1 MSPSP
6 LIEYN
11 PIDYKSLFEKER
23 QEKQIVSQKVEELV
37 GRQQLLEQS
46 LSKFLDLRKELKD
59 LNTQAEEADSLID
72 SIIKEAVPD
81 FGGKRR
87 KKSPEEDD
95 SYNESRNRLKLF
107 RGGRMELGQP
117 LSPTPVR
124 NTSSPPPLGSPIY
137 RANPAIADPDL
148 PCTPS
153 PPPLPRVSYEW
164 DECSTTPSPH
174 STTRFSYSSRI
185 PSRLDELKLNLRYDV
200 SSSLLPTKLE
210 LEVKNKEGK
219 VVFRKRQNLY
229 YVKVQERLSTL
240 DAGEDYIMT
249 VTSISGNRKASED
262 VTIHNKNYVD
272 DSYSRSYTTPGY
284 EVTDSVTLPFTETC
298 RSPSNSSM
306 TSGFDEKSIDS
317 IFDAPLRNIEATYEE
332 VYRAATETPVPD
344 LEEVE
349 MKEETEVA
357 SDSEPQ
363 EEEMPMETEIKTPVE
378 EIKRNPFTLLK
389 KPIVPELKYRWQ
401 HGFRRTQGS
410 GYSKVPIL
418 KVQFRYC
425 ESPAL
430 LPATLQVGVGLV
442 TKEVVVGPTG
452 GVVELVFTEGVAETI
467 HFNARDKTGQSHLSS
482 PKFSLSPRCLE
493 ESSLGEWYLEVPIL
507 QLEI

>member
-1 MSPSP
+1 M
-6 LIEYN
+6 
-11 PIDYKSLFEKER
+11 
-23 QEKQIVSQKVEELV
+23 
-37 GRQQLLEQS
+37 G
-46 LSKFLDLRKELKD
+46 RKELRE

-81 FGGKRR
+81 FGSKRR
-87 KKSPEEDD
+87 KICSEEDE
-95 SYNESRNRLKLF
+95 SYNESRNRIKLF

-117 LSPTPVR
+117 LSPTPTR
-124 NTSSPPPLGSPIY
+124 NTTSPPPLGSPVY
-137 RANPAIADPDL
+137 RANPVLADPDL
-148 PCTPS
+148 PLTPS
-153 PPPLPRVSYEW
+153 PPPLPNVSYEW
-164 DECSTTPSPH
+164 DECSTSPSPQ
-174 STTRFSYSSRI
+174 TPTRFRYSSRI
-185 PSRLDELKLNLRYDV
+185 PSRLDELKLNLKYDV

-240 DAGEDYIMT
+240 DACEDYIMT
-249 VTSISGNRKASED
+249 VTSISGNKKASED
-262 VTIHNKNYVD
+262 VTIHNKNYRD

-284 EVTDSVTLPFTETC
+284 EVTESVTLPFTETC
-298 RSPSNSSM
+298 RSPSNSSL

-317 IFDAPLRNIEATYEE
+317 IFDPTIRSIEATYEE

-344 LEEVE
+344 LEEVV
-349 MKEETEVA
+349 MVAKEEPVDESVA

-363 EEEMPMETEIKTPVE
+363 EEEEMVTEQTPEPEEEIETPVE
-378 EIKRNPFTLLK
+378 EIKRNPFIMTK

-401 HGFRRTQGS
+401 YGFRRTQGA

-418 KVQFRYC
+418 KVQFRYS

-430 LPATLQVGVGLV
+430 LPTSLQVTGGVQSR
-442 TKEVVVGPTG
+442 EVVVGPAG
-452 GVVELVFTEGVAETI
+452 GALEFVFNEGAADTL

-482 PKFSLSPRCLE
+482 PNFSLSPRDL
-493 ESSLGEWYLEVPIL
+493 ESSTPGEWYTEVPIL